1 MLVEMFSPVFM
12 DQGEIRPPIRFK
24 KGLNVVLGKE
34 DGANSIGKS
43 SAMLA
48 IDFVFGGD
56 TYLKSDGVK
65 HIGHHTIF
73 FAFQFC
79 GQKHYFARATEDA
92 DKVFLCKEN
101 YDLMGPYW
109 TKDEFVN
116 WLKVQYHM
124 DFDGLSFRIALSSF
138 FRIYGKDNTDERRPL
153 RGIPGQDMEKSIALL
168 VALFDRNKDIQVY
181 RQNLAEEKKKLDVF
195 KEARK
200 YHFVSSLV
208 GGKDK
213 YEENLALIRDL
224 EIQLSTLTEQADQG
238 HTEEEIEKGKEKA
251 QLDAQRLMLETELQ
265 SKQRKLKLVTMSL
278 EYGLYPT
285 EADLSALQEFFPG
298 VNLRKLYE
306 VERYHQKLAQILDE
320 QFSTEQ
326 QSIEGEIDSL
336 KQQLA
341 EVRTHISTLGFIG
354 NISKEFLD
362 KHAEIKGKIDALKVQ
377 NEAFLTLKGLQDA
390 KARADEILKKAI
402 VSILLEIETELND
415 KMREFD
421 GQLHSEPRKPP
432 YLRFDSYNRYKF
444 ETPDDTGTGANFRSM
459 IIYDL
464 AVLFTTALPAIA
476 HDSLILKNI
485 SDGAIDG
492 IMKIYEKSEK
502 QIFIA
507 FDKQAAYTV
516 DTQAIL
522 ERNCVLRLSDGN
534 CELYKRS
541 KTNMKMSYNRLWKL
555 LIDKNMKK
563 SDLRKVAG
571 VSSSSL
577 AKLGKGENV
586 TTDVILK
593 ICVALGCR
601 VEDIME
607 IINDETITSES

>member
-1 MLVEMFSPVFM
+1 MLVEMFSPVFIER
-12 DQGEIRPPIRFK
+12 GEIRPPIRFK

-73 FAFQFC
+73 FAFQFG

-101 YDLMGPYW
+101 YDLIGPHW
-109 TKDEFVN
+109 TKAEFVD
-116 WLKVQYHM
+116 WLKSQYHM

-153 RGIPGQDMEKSIALL
+153 RGIPGQDMEKSIAML

-200 YHFVSSLV
+200 YHFVSNLV
-208 GGKDK
+208 GGKDQ

-224 EIQLSTLTEQADQG
+224 EIQLSTLTKQADQG

-251 QLDAQRLMLETELQ
+251 QLDARRLMLETELQ

-285 EADLSALQEFFPG
+285 EADLSALQEFFPS

-320 QFSTEQ
+320 QFSTER
-326 QSIEGEIDSL
+326 QSIESEIASL
-336 KQQLA
+336 DQQLA
-341 EVRTHISTLGFIG
+341 EVRTQISALGFIG

-362 KHAEIKGKIDALKVQ
+362 RHAEIKGKIDALKVQ

-402 VSILLEIETELND
+402 ESILLEIETELND

-421 GQLHSEPRKPP
+421 AQLHSEPRKAP

-444 ETPDDTGTGANFRSM
+444 ETPDDTGTGSNFRSM

-507 FDKQAAYTV
+507 FDKQAAYTA

-534 CELYKRS
+534 CELYGRPWNKEEQ
-541 KTNMKMSYNRLWKL
+541 N
-555 LIDKNMKK
+555 
-563 SDLRKVAG
+563 
-571 VSSSSL
+571 
-577 AKLGKGENV
+577 
-586 TTDVILK
+586 
-593 ICVALGCR
+593 
-601 VEDIME
+601 
-607 IINDETITSES
+607 